1 MLRENETR
9 SNQGYEIIESCTIG
23 STELVIGHNPK
34 APNPYVCWYCKGGDN
49 YYWGCYCNELSE
61 ARESLSERY
70 NKERSM
76 PYNNP
81 PAPKQ
86 KSGDD
91 RER

>member
-1 MLRENETR
+1 MEQEKRI
-9 SNQGYEIIESCTIG
+9 NQGYEIIESCTIG
-23 STELVIGHNPK
+23 SKELVIGHNPK
-34 APNPYVCWYCKGGDN
+34 APNPYVCWYRKGGDN
-49 YYWGCYCNELSE
+49 YYWGCYCNELSA

-70 NKERSM
+70 NEERRM

-86 KSGDD
+86 KNGDE

>member
-1 MLRENETR
+1 MSEETR

-23 STELVIGHNPK
+23 STELVIGYNPK
-34 APNPYVCWYCKGGDN
+34 APNLYVCWYCKGGDN
-49 YYWGCYCNELSE
+49 YYWGCYCNELSA

-81 PAPKQ
+81 SAPKQ
-86 KSGDD
+86 KSGDN

>member
-1 MLRENETR
+1 MSEETR

-61 ARESLSERY
+61 ERESLSERY
-70 NKERSM
+70 NKERCM
-76 PYNNP
+76 PVSYTHL
-81 PAPKQ
+81 
-86 KSGDD
+86 
-91 RER
+91 

>member
-1 MLRENETR
+1 MEQEKRI
-9 SNQGYEIIESCTIG
+9 NQGYEIIESCTIG
-23 STELVIGHNPK
+23 SKELVIGHNPK

-49 YYWGCYCNELSE
+49 YYWGCYCNELSA

-70 NKERSM
+70 NEERRM

-86 KSGDD
+86 KNGDD
-91 RER
+91 CER

>member
-1 MLRENETR
+1 MENEKR

-23 STELVIGHNPK
+23 SKELVIGYNPK
-34 APNPYVCWYCKGGDN
+34 APNPYVCWYCRGGDN
-49 YYWGCYCNELSE
+49 YYWGCYCNELSA

-70 NKERSM
+70 NEERSM

-81 PAPKQ
+81 LAPKQ

>member
-1 MLRENETR
+1 MSEEIR

-34 APNPYVCWYCKGGDN
+34 APNPYV
-49 YYWGCYCNELSE
+49 GCYCNELSE

>member
-1 MLRENETR
+1 MEQEKRI
-9 SNQGYEIIESCTIG
+9 NQGYEIIESCTIG
-23 STELVIGHNPK
+23 SKELVIGHNPK
-34 APNPYVCWYCKGGDN
+34 APNPYVCWCCKGGDN
-49 YYWGCYCNELSE
+49 YYWGCYCNELSA

-70 NKERSM
+70 NEERRM

-86 KSGDD
+86 KNGDD